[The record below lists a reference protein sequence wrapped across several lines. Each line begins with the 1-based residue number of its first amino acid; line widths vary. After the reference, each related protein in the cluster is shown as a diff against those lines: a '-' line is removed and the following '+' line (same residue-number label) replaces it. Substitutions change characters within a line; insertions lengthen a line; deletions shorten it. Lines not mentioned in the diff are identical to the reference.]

1 MNWFWPFLS
10 KLGSRTLVTLC
21 AVLFAVDLIVPD
33 PLPFVDEI
41 LLAVATIMLA
51 RRRGRSIIN
60 QQSSIH
66 NSP

>member
-10 KLGSRTLVTLC
+10 KLGSRTLMTLC

-51 RRRGRSIIN
+51 RRRQR
-60 QQSSIH
+60 
-66 NSP
+66 P

>member
-1 MNWFWPFLS
+1 MNWFWPLLS
-10 KLGSRTLVTLC
+10 KLGSRTLVTLF
-21 AVLFAVDLIVPD
+21 AMLFAVDLIVPD

-51 RRRGRSIIN
+51 RRRGR
-60 QQSSIH
+60 